1 MELIEGAKI
10 ASVAAG
16 KYLLRHL
23 NELKEVQTK
32 SSDFDFVTKF
42 DKGAEEIFFTLLR
55 GYFPDIPFLSEESG
69 KTWDKDDKKFWV
81 LDPLDG
87 TSNYVRGMPIFTTSL
102 ALVDNGRPV
111 LGVIYDPVREEL
123 FWAEKGKGAFLNN
136 SPISAS
142 SHSTLR
148 TSVLS
153 TSFSYELTLREKNTR
168 YFQYFYQYAQNI
180 RNIGSSAL
188 SLAYTAMGRFDAYW
202 TFSVSLW
209 DIAAGALILEEAGGS
224 YSIIPVD
231 EKDFRLLTGY
241 KTIGFLGAN
250 SHLFPYLL
258 EVLKTDYTELK

>member
-23 NELKEVQTK
+23 SELKKVHTK
-32 SSDFDFVTKF
+32 NSDFDFVTKF

-69 KTWDKDDKKFWV
+69 KTWDKENERFWV

-102 ALVDNGRPV
+102 ALVEEGEPI

-136 SPISAS
+136 SSIHTS
-142 SHSTLR
+142 SHQTLR
-148 TSVLS
+148 ASVLS
-153 TSFSYELTLREKNTR
+153 TSFSYELTLREKNAY
-168 YFQYFYQYAQNI
+168 YFQYLYQYAQNI

-188 SLAYTAMGRFDAYW
+188 SLAYAAVGRFDAYW

-209 DIAAGALILEEAGGS
+209 DIAAGALIVKEAGGT
-224 YSIIPVD
+224 YSVLPP
-231 EKDFRLLTGY
+231 EEDFRLLTEY

-250 SHLFPYLL
+250 SYLFSDLL
-258 EVLKTDYTELK
+258 EILQTDYKKLK